1 MELVSGAKLLQ
12 TIRVNAAFG
21 PGLWREVYWKAGP
34 TLACFWAPLLLTWG
48 WSSHFPNCFPLLW
61 YCMIQSSAAMQES
74 DCQGKQQNWQEA
86 KPWQL
91 HRFNK
96 SVRTGTCHISLPTLL
111 SLRLILVVIGSVA
124 HAQRE
129 GNSFFSLGRV
139 VTGLLRTSWPSKNAF
154 SIQIFPSSPFGL
166 WEHWGTS
173 RGWHFLPA
181 PPHTLHTQTP
191 PFVPGGLK
199 QTINKHPP
207 LKSLLPNWKIIC
219 WQCL

>member
-12 TIRVNAAFG
+12 TIRVSAAFG

-34 TLACFWAPLLLTWG
+34 ALACFWAPLLLTWG

-61 YCMIQSSAAMQES
+61 YCMTQSSAAVKES
-74 DCQGKQQNWQEA
+74 DCQGRQQSRQGA
-86 KPWQL
+86 KPGQL

-96 SVRTGTCHISLPTLL
+96 AERTGACHISPHTLL
-111 SLRLILVVIGSVA
+111 SLRIISVVIGSVA
-124 HAQRE
+124 RAQRE
-129 GNSFFSLGRV
+129 GNSFSPWAVCLQVCWEQVGLQRTHFQYKSSLLLPLVCGS
-139 VTGLLRTSWPSKNAF
+139 TGAWAGVD
-154 SIQIFPSSPFGL
+154 ISS
-166 WEHWGTS
+166 
-173 RGWHFLPA
+173 LPH
-181 PPHTLHTQTP
+181 HTLHTQTP
-191 PFVPGGLK
+191 PYVPGGLK